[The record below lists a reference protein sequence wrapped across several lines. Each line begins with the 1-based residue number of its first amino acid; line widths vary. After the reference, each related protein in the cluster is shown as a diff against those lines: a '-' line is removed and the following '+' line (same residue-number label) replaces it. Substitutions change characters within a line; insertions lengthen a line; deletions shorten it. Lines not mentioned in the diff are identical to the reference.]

1 MFVKIVN
8 KSNNPFPSYETTG
21 SAGFDI
27 RLNIDKP
34 VKIGKH
40 SMSDLLPTGLFMKI
54 EQGYE
59 GEIRPRSGLACK
71 HGITLANSPAT
82 IDSDYRGEI
91 KICLVNNSDED
102 YILQPGER
110 VCQMLIKPVPNVYLV
125 SITEDK
131 LDDTERGSGG
141 FGSTGKN

>member
-1 MFVKIVN
+1 MKLKIIN
-8 KSNNPFPSYETTG
+8 RSNNETPKYETAG

-34 VKIGKH
+34 VKVSKH
-40 SMSDLLPTGLFMKI
+40 DMTELLPTGLFMEI
-54 EQGYE
+54 PVGYE
-59 GEIRPRSGLACK
+59 GEIRPRSGMACK
-71 HGITLANSPAT
+71 HGITLANAPAT

-91 KICLVNNSDED
+91 KLCLVNNSNED

-110 VCQMLIKPVPNVYLV
+110 VVQMLIKPVVQAEIIEVDEL
-125 SITEDK
+125 S
-131 LDDTERGSGG
+131 DTERSSGG